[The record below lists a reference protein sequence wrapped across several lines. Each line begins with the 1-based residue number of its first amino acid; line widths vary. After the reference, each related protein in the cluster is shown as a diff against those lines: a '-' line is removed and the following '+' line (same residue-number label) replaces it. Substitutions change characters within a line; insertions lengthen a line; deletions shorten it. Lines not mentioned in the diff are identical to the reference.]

1 MTEVKTKVF
10 RKAEILEQAARL
22 FLERGFKSTSVRDI
36 AAAVGIEASSLY
48 SHIKSKED
56 ILVLLC
62 DACAERYTG
71 VLSKIM
77 ATPGQTGID
86 QLKQILSFH
95 IDNAFQDPTSSTVFS
110 DEWKNLPSE
119 RIEKFLIDRKEY
131 ENKWQAVIQDCIRQ
145 GSIREGEPAV
155 IMHTL
160 ISSVR
165 WIHHTKRKFTDKEQK
180 SAKETILSML
190 FDGLAKR

>member
-1 MTEVKTKVF
+1 MTEVKTKIF

-62 DACAERYTG
+62 DACAKRYSVALTD
-71 VLSKIM
+71 IM
-77 ATPGQTGID
+77 DQIGISRKE

-95 IDNAFQDPTSSTVFS
+95 VDNAFLDPTSSTVFS

-119 RIEKFLIDRKEY
+119 RIEKFLSDRKMY
-131 ENKWQAVIQDCIRQ
+131 ENKWQAVIQDCMTE
-145 GSIREGEPAV
+145 GSIRVGDPAV
-155 IMHTL
+155 IMNTV

-165 WIHHTKRKFTDKEQK
+165 WIHHTKRKYTEEERQTVKK
-180 SAKETILSML
+180 TILDLL
-190 FDGLAKR
+190 FDGLGKG

>member
-1 MTEVKTKVF
+1 MTEVKTKIF

-62 DACAERYTG
+62 DACAERYAAAFTE
-71 VLSKIM
+71 IM
-77 ATPGQTGID
+77 AQAKVSGKE

-95 IDNAFQDPTSSTVFS
+95 IDNAFLDPTSSTVFS
-110 DEWKNLPSE
+110 DEWKNLPAE
-119 RIEKFLIDRKEY
+119 RIEKFMLDRKMY
-131 ENKWQAVIQDCIRQ
+131 ENKWQAVIQDCIKE
-145 GSIREGEPAV
+145 GSIRAGEPANSDHEYPNIQCKV
-155 IMHTL
+155 DPPHQKEVHRRRKIGGQKDH
-160 ISSVR
+160 SGSVV
-165 WIHHTKRKFTDKEQK
+165 Q
-180 SAKETILSML
+180 
-190 FDGLAKR
+190 GLG

>member
-1 MTEVKTKVF
+1 VTDVKTKVF

-62 DACAERYTG
+62 DACAERYDAALTN
-71 VLSKIM
+71 IM
-77 ATPGQTGID
+77 DQAGIPRKE

-95 IDNAFQDPTSSTVFS
+95 IDNAFLDPTSSTVFS
-110 DEWKNLPSE
+110 DEWKNLPAE
-119 RIEKFLIDRKEY
+119 RIEKFLLDRKMY
-131 ENKWQAVIQDCIRQ
+131 ENKWQAVIQDCINE
-145 GSIREGEPAV
+145 GNIRAGDPTV
-155 IMHTL
+155 IMNTL

-165 WIHHTKRKFTDKEQK
+165 WIHHTKRKYTEEER
-180 SAKETILSML
+180 SAVKKTILNLL
-190 FDGLAKR
+190 FEGLDKG